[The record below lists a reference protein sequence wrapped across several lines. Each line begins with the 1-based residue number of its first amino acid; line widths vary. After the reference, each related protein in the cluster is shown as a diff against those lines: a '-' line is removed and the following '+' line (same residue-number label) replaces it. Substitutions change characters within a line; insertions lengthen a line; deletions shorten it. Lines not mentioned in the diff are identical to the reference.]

1 MDNIFTRVSLP
12 GTQTGERRMTFVASD
27 ATRDTY
33 GTVLMPDGWDLERF
47 NKNPVIF
54 YQHDQFSYD
63 PDAIIGKGRAYVE
76 DGKLMVDIE
85 FEPEGQ
91 NKKADK
97 VWKKLQFGTLNA
109 VSVGFLALAGE
120 WGKGDEGPGQRNE
133 TYYYTSMEL
142 LEVSVVA
149 IPANPNA
156 LKNAAEEQDRLAELR
171 EEAMAEVQEEPQAE
185 PAPAPAEP
193 EEVKII
199 LADPEY
205 VKAKNIAM
213 AEAELLLQTAKQSN

>member
-1 MDNIFTRVSLP
+1 
-12 GTQTGERRMTFVASD
+12 MTFVASD

-156 LKNAAEEQDRLAELR
+156 LKNGAEEQDRLSELR
-171 EEAMAEVQEEPQAE
+171 SEALAQEPEPVAEPE

-205 VKAKNIAM
+205 VKAKNIAI

>member
-1 MDNIFTRVSLP
+1 
-12 GTQTGERRMTFVASD
+12 MTFVASD

-33 GTVLMPDGWDLERF
+33 GTVLMPDGWNLERF

-54 YQHDQFSYD
+54 YQHDQLSYD

-156 LKNAAEEQDRLAELR
+156 LKNGAEEQDRLAELR
-171 EEAMAEVQEEPQAE
+171 EEAMAEEVKEEPKEEPKAE
-185 PAPAPAEP
+185 PAPAEP
-193 EEVKII
+193 E
-199 LADPEY
+199 PEPEEDNHEY
-205 VKAKNIAM
+205 IKKKNIAI
-213 AEAELLLQTAKQSN
+213 AEAELLLQTAKKATN

>member
-97 VWKKLQFGTLNA
+97 VWQKLQFGTLNA

-120 WGKGDEGPGQRNE
+120 WGKGEEGPGQRNE

-156 LKNAAEEQDRLAELR
+156 LKNAAEERDRLAELR
-171 EEAMAEVQEEPQAE
+171 EEAMAEEVKEEPKAE
-185 PAPAPAEP
+185 PAPAEP
-193 EEVKII
+193 EPVEDTIT
-199 LADPEY
+199 PEY
-205 VKAKNIAM
+205 TKKKNIAI

>member
-1 MDNIFTRVSLP
+1 
-12 GTQTGERRMTFVASD
+12 MTFVASD

-33 GTVLMPDGWDLERF
+33 GTVLLPEGWQLERF

-156 LKNAAEEQDRLAELR
+156 LKNGAEEQDRLAELR
-171 EEAMAEVQEEPQAE
+171 SEALAE
-185 PAPAPAEP
+185 PEPAPADPEPEPAPAEP
-193 EEVKII
+193 E
-199 LADPEY
+199 PEPEPEEDNHEY
-205 VKAKNIAM
+205 IKKKNIAI
-213 AEAELLLQTAKQSN
+213 AEAELLLQTAK

>member
-1 MDNIFTRVSLP
+1 M
-12 GTQTGERRMTFVASD
+12 QTGDRRMTFVASD

-33 GTVLMPDGWDLERF
+33 GTVLLPEGWQLERF

-156 LKNAAEEQDRLAELR
+156 LKNGAEEQDRLAELR
-171 EEAMAEVQEEPQAE
+171 EEAMAEPAPADPEPE
-185 PAPAPAEP
+185 PAPAEP
-193 EEVKII
+193 E
-199 LADPEY
+199 PEPEPEEDNY
-205 VKAKNIAM
+205 EYLKKKSIAI
-213 AEAELLLQTAKQSN
+213 AEAELLLQTSKSN